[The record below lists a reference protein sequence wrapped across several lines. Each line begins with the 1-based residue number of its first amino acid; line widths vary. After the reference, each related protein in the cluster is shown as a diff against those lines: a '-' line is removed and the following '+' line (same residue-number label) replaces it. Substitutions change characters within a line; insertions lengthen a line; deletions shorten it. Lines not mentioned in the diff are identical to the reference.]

1 MDVKSLTF
9 IFCCEVIAIIIKCAC
24 ATVCVAQVFFV
35 DRNKWSLPYPLSL
48 VGEGDREAIILI
60 SWQMLQHLLFEEG
73 AVEVGVYLRRINTLV
88 SQHSLNGT

>member
-9 IFCCEVIAIIIKCAC
+9 IFCCEVTAIIIKCAC
-24 ATVCVAQVFFV
+24 ATVCVAQVFLWIET
-35 DRNKWSLPYPLSL
+35 NGLSPIPLPGRGW
-48 VGEGDREAIILI
+48 VREATILI
-60 SWQMLQHLLFEEG
+60 SWQMFQHLLFEEG

>member
-35 DRNKWSLPYPLSL
+35 VRGKATL
-48 VGEGDREAIILI
+48 LI

>member
-9 IFCCEVIAIIIKCAC
+9 IFCCEVTAIIIKCAC

-35 DRNKWSLPYPLSL
+35 DRTTL
-48 VGEGDREAIILI
+48 VGDGVRRKATLLI

>member
-24 ATVCVAQVFFV
+24 ATVCVAQVFLWIETKGLFPI
-35 DRNKWSLPYPLSL
+35 SLLGRGW
-48 VGEGDREAIILI
+48 VREATLLI

-73 AVEVGVYLRRINTLV
+73 AVEVSVYLRRINTLV
-88 SQHSLNGT
+88 PQHSLNGT

>member
-9 IFCCEVIAIIIKCAC
+9 IFCCEVTAIIIKCAC
-24 ATVCVAQVFFV
+24 ATVCVAQVFLWIET
-35 DRNKWSLPYPLSL
+35 NNLSSSL
-48 VGEGDREAIILI
+48 VGDRVRGKATILI

>member
-9 IFCCEVIAIIIKCAC
+9 IFCCEVTAIIIKCAC
-24 ATVCVAQVFFV
+24 ATVCVAQVFLWIET
-35 DRNKWSLPYPLSL
+35 NNLSSSL
-48 VGEGDREAIILI
+48 VGDRVRGKATLLI

>member
-35 DRNKWSLPYPLSL
+35 DR
-48 VGEGDREAIILI
+48 GEATILI

>member
-24 ATVCVAQVFFV
+24 ATVCVAQVFFMV
-35 DRNKWSLPYPLSL
+35 RGKATL
-48 VGEGDREAIILI
+48 LI

>member
-9 IFCCEVIAIIIKCAC
+9 IFCCEVTAIIIKCAC
-24 ATVCVAQVFFV
+24 ATVCVAQVFLWIKT
-35 DRNKWSLPYPLSL
+35 NNLSPSL
-48 VGEGDREAIILI
+48 VEDRVRETTILI

>member
-9 IFCCEVIAIIIKCAC
+9 IFCCEVTAIIIKCAC

-35 DRNKWSLPYPLSL
+35 DRGKATL
-48 VGEGDREAIILI
+48 LI
-60 SWQMLQHLLFEEG
+60 SWQMLQHLLFEKG

>member
-9 IFCCEVIAIIIKCAC
+9 IFCCEVTAIIIKCAC
-24 ATVCVAQVFFV
+24 ATVCVAQVFLWIET
-35 DRNKWSLPYPLSL
+35 NNLSSSL
-48 VGEGDREAIILI
+48 VGDRVRGEATLLI

>member
-9 IFCCEVIAIIIKCAC
+9 IFCCEVTAIIIKCAC
-24 ATVCVAQVFFV
+24 ATVCVAQVFLWIET
-35 DRNKWSLPYPLSL
+35 NNLSSSL
-48 VGEGDREAIILI
+48 VGDRVRGKATLLI
-60 SWQMLQHLLFEEG
+60 SWQMLQHLLFEKG

>member
-1 MDVKSLTF
+1 MDVKSLAF
-9 IFCCEVIAIIIKCAC
+9 IFCCEVTAIIIKCAC
-24 ATVCVAQVFFV
+24 ATVCVAQVFLWIET
-35 DRNKWSLPYPLSL
+35 NNLSSSL
-48 VGEGDREAIILI
+48 VGDRVRGEATILI

>member
-9 IFCCEVIAIIIKCAC
+9 IFCCEVTAIIIKCAC
-24 ATVCVAQVFFV
+24 ATVCVAQVFLWIETNNLF
-35 DRNKWSLPYPLSL
+35 SSL
-48 VGEGDREAIILI
+48 VGDRVREATILI

>member
-9 IFCCEVIAIIIKCAC
+9 IFCCEVTAIIIKCAC
-24 ATVCVAQVFFV
+24 ATVCVAQVFLWIET
-35 DRNKWSLPYPLSL
+35 NNLSPSL
-48 VGEGDREAIILI
+48 VGDRVRGEATILI

>member
-35 DRNKWSLPYPLSL
+35 VR
-48 VGEGDREAIILI
+48 REATILI

>member
-9 IFCCEVIAIIIKCAC
+9 IFCCEVTAIIIKCAC

-35 DRNKWSLPYPLSL
+35 DRGKSTL
-48 VGEGDREAIILI
+48 LI

>member
-9 IFCCEVIAIIIKCAC
+9 IFCCEVTAIIIKCAC
-24 ATVCVAQVFFV
+24 ATVCVAQVFLWIET
-35 DRNKWSLPYPLSL
+35 NNLSPSL
-48 VGEGDREAIILI
+48 VEDGVRGEATILI

>member
-35 DRNKWSLPYPLSL
+35 VR
-48 VGEGDREAIILI
+48 GEATLLI

>member
-24 ATVCVAQVFFV
+24 ATVCVAQVFCV
-35 DRNKWSLPYPLSL
+35 DRGK
-48 VGEGDREAIILI
+48 ATILI

>member
-35 DRNKWSLPYPLSL
+35 DRNKWSLPLSPSL
-48 VGEGDREAIILI
+48 VGDRVREATILI

>member
-9 IFCCEVIAIIIKCAC
+9 IFCCEVTAIIIKCAC
-24 ATVCVAQVFFV
+24 ATVCVAQVFLWIET
-35 DRNKWSLPYPLSL
+35 NNLSSSL
-48 VGEGDREAIILI
+48 VGDGVRGEATLLI

>member
-35 DRNKWSLPYPLSL
+35 DRNKWPLPYLPPWSGRGL
-48 VGEGDREAIILI
+48 GG
-60 SWQMLQHLLFEEG
+60 G
-73 AVEVGVYLRRINTLV
+73 YPINFVANAPTLV
-88 SQHSLNGT
+88 V

>member
-9 IFCCEVIAIIIKCAC
+9 IFCCEVIAIIIKCNS
-24 ATVCVAQVFFV
+24 VCCTGFFV
-35 DRNKWSLPYPLSL
+35 DRGKATL
-48 VGEGDREAIILI
+48 LI

>member
-35 DRNKWSLPYPLSL
+35 DRGKATL
-48 VGEGDREAIILI
+48 LI
-60 SWQMLQHLLFEEG
+60 SWQMLQHLLFEER

>member
-35 DRNKWSLPYPLSL
+35 VRGKANL
-48 VGEGDREAIILI
+48 LI

>member
-9 IFCCEVIAIIIKCAC
+9 IFCCEVTAIIIKCAC
-24 ATVCVAQVFFV
+24 ATVCVAQVFLWIET
-35 DRNKWSLPYPLSL
+35 NNLSPSL
-48 VGEGDREAIILI
+48 VEDRVRGEATILI

>member
-35 DRNKWSLPYPLSL
+35 DKNKWPLPYPPPWSGI
-48 VGEGDREAIILI
+48 GERLP
-60 SWQMLQHLLFEEG
+60 
-73 AVEVGVYLRRINTLV
+73 Y
-88 SQHSLNGT
+88 

>member
-9 IFCCEVIAIIIKCAC
+9 IFCCEVTAIIIKCAC
-24 ATVCVAQVFFV
+24 ATVCVAQFFLWIET
-35 DRNKWSLPYPLSL
+35 NNLSSSL
-48 VGEGDREAIILI
+48 VGDRVRGEATILI

>member
-9 IFCCEVIAIIIKCAC
+9 IFCCEVTAIIIKCAC
-24 ATVCVAQVFFV
+24 ATVCVAQVFLWIET
-35 DRNKWSLPYPLSL
+35 NNLSPSL
-48 VGEGDREAIILI
+48 VEDRVRGKATILI

>member
-9 IFCCEVIAIIIKCAC
+9 IFCCEVTAIIIKCAC
-24 ATVCVAQVFFV
+24 ATVCVAQVFLWIET
-35 DRNKWSLPYPLSL
+35 NNLSSSL
-48 VGEGDREAIILI
+48 VGDRVRGEATILI

-73 AVEVGVYLRRINTLV
+73 AVEMGVYLRRINTLV